1 MRPALALVDAE
12 DAAHWQAVAREA
24 GWQTIVPGGAA
35 TDPIDTRVLALAAAV
50 RSAIQDGGVDPARVY
65 VAGRGGRA
73 AAAVFYTIS
82 RVPDL
87 FAAGLAIGG
96 SPEGALVTG
105 RVYAVNFTNAPV
117 LWVSGGDADEATAKK
132 LKDAG
137 MWLEWR
143 PASGT
148 TNGDA
153 FAWLAARVRQA
164 FPLEVDCETDTPAF
178 ASCFW
183 LAPGK
188 IDFSESNDVLPRT
201 VLASAMPAALDLGG
215 FGYKADDPGPG
226 VLVSHLPEK
235 YAGPL
240 KLGDR
245 ITELDGRA
253 IADAHEYQ
261 KLMSKAG
268 AAAQAA
274 VMIQRGK
281 QRTRIETRILVP
293 RRDFIP
299 TARVEGK
306 YDPEAKQILVISR
319 GVTAIRVTIP
329 EAWAGTSLLWNG
341 LALERIDRP
350 GCVQLTVE
358 KELLRAR
365 ACL

>member
-1 MRPALALVDAE
+1 MVDAT

-35 TDPIDTRVLALAAAV
+35 SDPIDTRVLAVAAAV
-50 RSAIQDGGVDPARVY
+50 RSAIQNDGVDPARVY
-65 VAGRGGRA
+65 VAGRGATA
-73 AAAVFYTIS
+73 ATVFYAVS
-82 RVPDL
+82 RMPDL
-87 FAAGLAIGG
+87 FAAGIAIGG

-105 RVYAVNFTNAPV
+105 RVYAVNFTNTPV
-117 LWVSGGDADEATAKK
+117 LWVSGGDGDEATAKK

-143 PASGT
+143 PVSGMN
-148 TNGDA
+148 NGDA
-153 FAWLAARVRQA
+153 FAWLAARTRQA
-164 FPLEVDCETDTPAF
+164 FPTEVDCETDSPTF

-183 LAPGK
+183 LAPEK
-188 IDFSESNDVLPRT
+188 FDVKESNDVLPRT
-201 VLASAMPAALDLGG
+201 LVASGLPAALDLGG
-215 FGYKADDPGPG
+215 FAYKADDPGPG

-245 ITELDGRA
+245 ITELDGRS
-253 IADAHEYQ
+253 IADAHEFQ

-268 AAAQAA
+268 EEAHAA
-274 VMIQRGK
+274 VMVERGK
-281 QRTRIETRILVP
+281 QRMRIETRILVP

-299 TARVEGK
+299 TARVQGK
-306 YDPEAKQILVISR
+306 YDAEEKQIVVISR
-319 GVTAIRVTIP
+319 GVTAMRLTIP

-350 GCVQLTVE
+350 GCVQLTIE

>member
-1 MRPALALVDAE
+1 MADPQ

-35 TDPIDTRVLALAAAV
+35 TDSIDARVLALAAAV
-50 RSAIQDGGVDPARVY
+50 RSAIRDGGVDPARVY
-65 VAGRGGRA
+65 VAGRGA
-73 AAAVFYTIS
+73 AAATVFYAIS
-82 RVPDL
+82 RLPDL
-87 FAAGLAIGG
+87 FAAGIAIGG
-96 SPEGALVTG
+96 SPEGALATG
-105 RVYAVNFTNAPV
+105 RVYAVNFTNTPV
-117 LWVSGGDADEATAKK
+117 LWLSGGDADEATAKK

-143 PASGT
+143 PVSGMN
-148 TNGDA
+148 NGDA
-153 FAWLAARVRQA
+153 FAWLAARTRQA
-164 FPLEVDCETDTPAF
+164 FPLEVDCETDSPAF

-183 LAPGK
+183 LAPDK
-188 IDFSESNDVLPRT
+188 FDVKESNDVLGRT
-201 VLASAMPAALDLGG
+201 LVASAMPAALDLGA
-215 FGYKADDPGPG
+215 FAYKPDDPGPG

-245 ITELDGRA
+245 IIELDGRP
-253 IADAHEYQ
+253 IADAREFQ

-268 AAAQAA
+268 EEAHAA
-274 VMIQRGK
+274 VMVQRGK
-281 QRTRIETRILVP
+281 QRVRIETRILVP

-299 TARVEGK
+299 TARVQGK
-306 YDPEAKQILVISR
+306 YDAEEKQILVVSR
-319 GVTAIRVTIP
+319 GVTAMRLTIP

-350 GCVQLTVE
+350 GCVQLTIE